1 MRYGLRMQQD
11 AFWLVVAVAAVVV
24 AISFV
29 VIAWTA
35 VRTAGEARETA
46 RASRQLMALLQEE
59 LPATID
65 ALERTAASLDQLAG
79 EGAARLVTA
88 DRLADEAELTMASV
102 RDLSRSVHEI
112 VRGPADTVT
121 GVKRSARMV
130 GDGIA
135 SGADRLRRAITGDSD
150 PPGGDAGA

>member
-1 MRYGLRMQQD
+1 MQQD
-11 AFWLVVAVAAVVV
+11 TFWLTVALATVTV

-29 VIAWTA
+29 VITWAV

-130 GDGIA
+130 GDTIA
-135 SGADRLRRAITGDSD
+135 TGADKVRRRISGDQ
-150 PPGGDAGA
+150 DAQTPE

>member
-1 MRYGLRMQQD
+1 MQQET
-11 AFWLVVAVAAVVV
+11 FWLVVAVAAVVF

-29 VIAWTA
+29 VIAWA
-35 VRTAGEARETA
+35 MVRMAGEARETA
-46 RASRQLMALLQEE
+46 RVGRELMVLLQQE
-59 LPATID
+59 LPATIET
-65 ALERTAASLDQLAG
+65 LERTSASLDQLAG

-88 DRLADEAELTMASV
+88 DRLAEEAELTMASV

-130 GDGIA
+130 GDTLA
-135 SGADRLRRAITGDSD
+135 TGADKVRRRLSGDQ
-150 PPGGDAGA
+150 GEDAGA